1 VIRVVASDLDG
12 TLLRSDLTVS
22 ERTRS
27 AIHEARRAG
36 VTFVAVTGRPP
47 RSVRYLNRRLGL
59 EGIAICA
66 NGAAI
71 YDLDGDVTL
80 DTSELAPE
88 VALRVVRGLREAA
101 PGVAFAWEDDE
112 SFGRE
117 PGWGRDPMGPAGD
130 ASLGDPLELIRTP
143 LLKVLA
149 RHDRLDFDELAAR
162 ARRVAGDHAVVTWST
177 REVVEVSAAGVTKAA
192 ALARVC
198 QRLGVDSS
206 EVIAIGDM
214 PNDLS
219 MLAWA
224 GHSVAV
230 ANADPEVRTAA
241 AEVTASNQDDGVA
254 MILERVLASEA
265 AGVPAVPG
273 LPAGVPAVPAVPG
286 VPDATPEPDRV
297 VERPDPLERLL
308 ERQASAAV
316 EIGERFQH
324 RWGPFQRHPALEIDP
339 ETLAVAWREYAKR
352 LDDNYPYFHPRFAGQ
367 MLKPPHPV
375 AVAAYLAAM
384 IINPNN
390 HALDGGPATAAMEKE
405 LIRELAAMFHLP
417 ADTLGHLTSSGTIA
431 NLEALWVA
439 RQLHPGKAVA
449 FSEDAHYTHERMC
462 GVLGVETVS
471 IPADHA
477 GRMDLD
483 ALERELRGGRV
494 GTVVLTAGTTGLGA
508 LDPVHEAVRLRERY
522 GFRLHV
528 DAAYGGFFALLAWAV
543 DPMVAPEPLRAI
555 ADCDSV
561 VVDPHKHG
569 LQPYGC
575 GAVLFRD
582 PAVGRLY
589 RHDSP
594 YTYFTSDELH
604 LGEISLECSRAGAAA
619 GALWL
624 TLRVLPLEADRGL
637 GPALAAGVRA
647 ARAWAG
653 MLEGTEELGLF
664 LEPDLD
670 IVGFYPRPAARSL
683 SAVDAASER
692 LLREG
697 MRDADPVFLST
708 LRIAG
713 ERLRWRDP
721 TLEPD
726 LDQVHILR
734 SVLMKPEHE
743 LYVPDLHRQVTRFAA
758 RALRGD

>member
-1 VIRVVASDLDG
+1 VLVIRVVASDLDG
-12 TLLRSDLTVS
+12 TLLRADLTVS

-47 RSVRYLNRRLGL
+47 RSVRHLNQRLGL
-59 EGIAICA
+59 EGLAICA
-66 NGAAI
+66 NGAVI
-71 YDLDGDVTL
+71 YDLDRDWVL
-80 DTSELAPE
+80 DQTELSAE
-88 VALRVVRGLREAA
+88 VALWMVRGLRDAA

-112 SFGRE
+112 GFSSE
-117 PGWGRDPMGPAGD
+117 PAWGRDPMAPAGR
-130 ASLGDPLELIRTP
+130 AGLGDPLTLIRTP

-149 RHDRLDFDELAAR
+149 RHDDLDFDELAAHAR
-162 ARRVAGDHAVVTWST
+162 AVAGDRAVVTWST
-177 REVVEVSAAGVTKAA
+177 RQVVEVAAAGVTKAS

-198 QRLGVDSS
+198 RRLGVDPS

-230 ANADPEVRTAA
+230 ANADAEIRIAA

-254 MILERVLASEA
+254 LILERVLASEA
-265 AGVPAVPG
+265 LGMPG
-273 LPAGVPAVPAVPG
+273 ERPP
-286 VPDATPEPDRV
+286 PER

-308 ERQASAAV
+308 ERQVAAAV
-316 EIGERFQH
+316 EVGERFQH

-339 ETLAVAWREYAKR
+339 EVLGAAWREYAKR

-367 MLKPPHPV
+367 MLKPPHAV
-375 AVAAYLAAM
+375 AVAAYLSAM

-405 LIRELAAMFHLP
+405 LVRELAAMFRLP
-417 ADTLGHLTSSGTIA
+417 SDTLGHLTSSGTIA
-431 NLEALWVA
+431 NLEALWVS
-439 RQLHPGKAVA
+439 RQLHPGKAIA

-462 GVLGVETVS
+462 GVLGVDTVR

-483 ALERELRGGRV
+483 ALERELRGGRI

-508 LDPVHEAVRLRERY
+508 LDPVHQALELRERY

-528 DAAYGGFFALLAWAV
+528 DAAYGGFFALLAWAG
-543 DPMVAPEPLRAI
+543 DPPVPLVAPEPLRAI

-637 GPALAAGVRA
+637 GPALQAGVRA
-647 ARAWAG
+647 AHAWARLLDG
-653 MLEGTEELGLF
+653 SDDLGLY
-664 LEPDLD
+664 LEPELD

-683 SAVDAASER
+683 AAVDAASER

-697 MRDADPVFLST
+697 MSDADPVFLST

-713 ERLRWRDP
+713 ERLRWREP
-721 TLEPD
+721 GLEPD
-726 LDQVHILR
+726 LDQVRILR

-743 LYVPDLHRQVTRFAA
+743 LYLPDLHRQVTRFAA
-758 RALRGD
+758 RAVRGD